1 MKNKFSI
8 DKFIN
13 KHEFQFLKKGY
24 IIVERRKIN
33 SNYDIRIKQ
42 YLMKN
47 KLPID
52 KSIINTNSSF
62 QKSTPK
68 IYHRWKKKNL

>member
-13 KHEFQFLKKGY
+13 KTQFPKKGY
-24 IIVERRKIN
+24 IILGRRKIN
-33 SNYDIRIKQ
+33 SNHDIRIKQ

-47 KLPID
+47 KFSID
-52 KSIINTNSSF
+52 KFINTSSSF
-62 QKSTPK
+62 QKRDTSLLEEEK
-68 IYHRWKKKNL
+68 